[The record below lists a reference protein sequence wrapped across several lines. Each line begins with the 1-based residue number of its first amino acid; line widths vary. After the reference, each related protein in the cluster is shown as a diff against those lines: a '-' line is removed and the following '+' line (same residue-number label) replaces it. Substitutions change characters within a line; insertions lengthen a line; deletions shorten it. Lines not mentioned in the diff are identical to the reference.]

1 MIVIKSKDMIY
12 YGDSP
17 DEFGYSYLSEHT
29 LKLPG
34 NRFIFKSEQHPEVT
48 LVVGMTGLTRDILR
62 YDIAFPKHIDVSSIQ
77 SEVMPNLIKCLEDL
91 DEFKSPEKHIL
102 KGEIILITSGR
113 VFFINRRLIVEEI
126 FNHLYIGAYINIGNL
141 ILNMQKDAHPEER
154 IIYVYE
160 HLTKHLSYKATEILF
175 EKIV

>member
-12 YGDSP
+12 YGDSL
-17 DEFGYSYLSEHT
+17 DEFGYSYLTENS
-29 LKLPG
+29 LKLTG
-34 NRFIFKSEQHPEVT
+34 NRLMFKSEQHPEVT
-48 LVVGMTGLTRDILR
+48 LVVAITGLTRDVLR
-62 YDIAFPKHIDVSSIQ
+62 YDITFPKHIDVSSIQ
-77 SEVMPNLIKCLEDL
+77 SEVIPKLIECLEEL
-91 DEFKSPEKHIL
+91 DEFKNSEKRIL

-141 ILNMQKDAHPEER
+141 ILNMHKDAHPEER

-160 HLTKHLSYKATEILF
+160 HLTKHLSFKATEILF
-175 EKIV
+175 EKIL